1 MLYVYKSML
10 NKLQNDQRITGW
22 RGPIIF
28 YLLITMMIGL
38 FVSRAALSISMIAF
52 LIVACIHNEPAR
64 QIRLFFATPML
75 WGMSLLFFLP
85 LISGFWSSNK
95 EEWEGIMRIKIPLLA
110 LPFAF
115 AAPMSLTNKQW
126 RILALV
132 FISIVT
138 LASFWCI
145 WHYIPT
151 MPDINESYLRGK
163 SMLTPLEND
172 HVRFSWLVAVAV
184 LFAILYSWSLRTK
197 KDWRFWCLVSMV
209 VWLIFFLHI
218 LAARTGLLSLYII
231 LGVLA
236 IATLFT
242 GNRKITLI
250 ALASLIALP
259 IAAYFL
265 LPSFRNRVRYI
276 RYDFSYFKNASYLP
290 GATDAVRVISI
301 NTGLELMNDD
311 PIAGVGFGDIGDS
324 MRKKYER
331 LYPGILEQDKILPSS
346 EWLMYGA
353 GAGWPGFILFSGI
366 MIIPFFSNV
375 KRLLPWIILNMIAA
389 FSFLFDIGL
398 EVQFGVFIYA
408 FIVLSFWKWS
418 RG

>member
-1 MLYVYKSML
+1 M
-10 NKLQNDQRITGW
+10 
-22 RGPIIF
+22 
-28 YLLITMMIGL
+28 
-38 FVSRAALSISMIAF
+38 
-52 LIVACIHNEPAR
+52 
-64 QIRLFFATPML
+64 
-75 WGMSLLFFLP
+75 
-85 LISGFWSSNK
+85 
-95 EEWEGIMRIKIPLLA
+95 
-110 LPFAF
+110 
-115 AAPMSLTNKQW
+115 
-126 RILALV
+126 
-132 FISIVT
+132 
-138 LASFWCI
+138 
-145 WHYIPT
+145 
-151 MPDINESYLRGK
+151 
-163 SMLTPLEND
+163 
-172 HVRFSWLVAVAV
+172 
-184 LFAILYSWSLRTK
+184 
-197 KDWRFWCLVSMV
+197 
-209 VWLIFFLHI
+209 
-218 LAARTGLLSLYII
+218 LSLYII